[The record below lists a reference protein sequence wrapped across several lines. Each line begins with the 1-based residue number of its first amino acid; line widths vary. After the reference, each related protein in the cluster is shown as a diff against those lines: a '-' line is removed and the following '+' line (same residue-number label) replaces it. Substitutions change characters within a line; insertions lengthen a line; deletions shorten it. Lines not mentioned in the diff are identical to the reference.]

1 MMVALCD
8 VPLVVADF
16 IVSDLDL
23 ERVERRVVPERMTVF
38 TANVDSAGGVCGC
51 PAGCQES

>member
-8 VPLVVADF
+8 VPSVVADF

-23 ERVERRVVPERMTVF
+23 ERVERKVVPERMITYAQNTNF
-38 TANVDSAGGVCGC
+38 DEPPCNC
-51 PAGCQES
+51 PSSCS

>member
-23 ERVERRVVPERMTVF
+23 ERVERRVVPERMAVF
-38 TANVDSAGGVCGC
+38 TANADSAGGVCAC

>member
-8 VPLVVADF
+8 VPFVVADF

-23 ERVERRVVPERMTVF
+23 ERVERRVVPERMAVF
-38 TANVDSAGGVCGC
+38 TANTDSAGGVCAC

>member
-38 TANVDSAGGVCGC
+38 TANADSAGGVCGC
-51 PAGCQES
+51 PSGCQES